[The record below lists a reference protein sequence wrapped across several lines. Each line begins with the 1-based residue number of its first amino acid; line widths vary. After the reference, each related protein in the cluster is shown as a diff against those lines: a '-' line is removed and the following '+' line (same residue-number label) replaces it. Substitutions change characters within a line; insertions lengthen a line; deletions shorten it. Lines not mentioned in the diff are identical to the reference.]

1 MLKVHDVTRWERV
14 LRFLGKKPKQP
25 SFTDLYGTVNPHAM
39 KAAIDD
45 ARRTLG
51 LPPDHFDLSKR
62 ERGWMGTYTGRRFF
76 PLDPRAEDVDIRD
89 IARGLSM
96 TCRYAGQVKRFYSV
110 AEHCYHVSVH
120 VDQQFAREGLLHD
133 SSEAYI
139 GDMIRP
145 LKHQPEMQEFRRAE
159 ASIEYAVTERFG
171 LRAVAAHEP
180 VKEIDNRILVD
191 EIMALSACPEY
202 YLVSPGLGDVAPLG
216 IELSCWSPTQAEKM
230 FLHRYEELF
239 GARVPR

>member
-1 MLKVHDVTRWERV
+1 MGALERV
-14 LRFLGKKPKQP
+14 RRFLGK
-25 SFTDLYGTVNPHAM
+25 
-39 KAAIDD
+39 
-45 ARRTLG
+45 R
-51 LPPDHFDLSKR
+51 PPADHFDLSKR
-62 ERGWMGTYTGRRFF
+62 ERGWMGTYTGRKFF
-76 PLDPRAEDVDIRD
+76 PLDPHAEDVDIRD

-120 VDQQFAREGLLHD
+120 VNQQFAREGLLHD

-159 ASIEYAVTERFG
+159 AAIEYAVTKRFG
-171 LRAVAAHEP
+171 LRAVAAHEA
-180 VKEIDNRILVD
+180 VKAIDNTILVD
-191 EIMALSACPEY
+191 EIKALSACPEY
-202 YLVSPGLGDVAPLG
+202 YLVSPGLGDVEPLG
-216 IELSCWSPTQAEKM
+216 IELSCWSPTHAEKM

-239 GARVPR
+239 GVRVPR